1 MFKKLFTSILF
12 VVSVSVQI
20 NAQTVST
27 LFNSIAA
34 GSLTTDSV
42 GNVYASD
49 IVGTGTSWNNING
62 TIVRKISPDGSQI
75 ETFKTGLLL
84 PVGNAFD
91 SQGNFYSASNGNNL
105 IIRTS
110 PAGVVDTFAQQ
121 LVSPTGML
129 IDEQDNVYIANFS
142 STSFYKIAPDKQV
155 EVYASH
161 PDLLNANG
169 ITFDETGNIY
179 VANWTD
185 GKINRIDT
193 TGQVSVLTT
202 IPPTGG
208 FGAGYIV
215 YRNGIFYI
223 TGLGTHRVYSFNTFT
238 NQLEVLAGL
247 GIAGYEDGDASLARF
262 QQPNGLAISVTGD
275 TLYVAETIQRRIRII
290 TGILTDV
297 KEEVNLSLPN
307 YTLEQNFPNPFNPS
321 TVINYELQITN
332 YEFGELVIFNT
343 LGERVKD
350 FELRNSKGSVTWNG
364 TDKNGNQV
372 SSGNYFYK
380 LTAPNFS
387 ETKKMTLI
395 R

>member
-12 VVSVSVQI
+12 VVLFALQI

-27 LFNSIAA
+27 LFSSIAA

-62 TIVRKISPDGSQI
+62 TIVRKFSPDGSQVD
-75 ETFKTGLLL
+75 TFKTGLSL

-91 SQGNFYSASNGNNL
+91 SQGNFYSASNGNNM

-110 PAGVVDTFAQQ
+110 PTGIVDTFAQQ

-129 IDEQDNVYIANFS
+129 IDEQDNVFIANFS
-142 STSFYKIAPDKQV
+142 SVTFYKIYPDKQV
-155 EVYASH
+155 EVYATH

-169 ITFDETGNIY
+169 ITSDEFGNIY

-202 IPPTGG
+202 IPPIGS

-247 GIAGYEDGDASLARF
+247 GIAGYEDGDASSAKF

-297 KEEVNLSLPN
+297 EEKVNLSLPS
-307 YTLEQNFPNPFNPS
+307 YTLEQNYPNPFNPS
-321 TVINYELQITN
+321 TVINYQLQNMN
-332 YEFGELVIFNT
+332 YEFGRLTIFNT

-350 FELRNSKGSVTWNG
+350 FELKNAKGYVVWNG
-364 TDKNGNQV
+364 TDSNGKQV

-380 LTAPNFS
+380 MTAPNFS